1 MGVNARYADWNSTFE
16 PSASFVIDENISTPY
31 IDVANRCRLT
41 MPKVLHLGPYESKG
55 GMRTV
60 MRTLIEYPPETWHA
74 EVLATHCEGH
84 VLRKISKYFSS
95 MKAFKK
101 ICRSSNRPDIIHI
114 HTASDWSWRRK
125 MKFLGYAVKLS
136 IPCVVHLHSGNMYA
150 WLMEGKSQ
158 PGTSSRAKTFKKIT
172 SHHLVKVIALNEHWK
187 ATYESIGL
195 SLEAVSNP
203 VHPTFC
209 TSDVVEKIP
218 GKLLLL
224 ARNDPIKNH
233 QIAVDVV
240 NNLGKEISLWM
251 TGVTTYQSDKIHS
264 LGWITDEEVLFHL
277 RSAEILLIPSAFEG
291 QPMVALEALACGTK
305 VLTSQYVPEIPGVVR
320 VDGETPQQWG
330 EAIQNVLDDKRT
342 PTLDEQFSI
351 ASAQKRWKEVYESLL
366 E

>member
-1 MGVNARYADWNSTFE
+1 VGVNARYADWNSTFE

-74 EVLATHCEGH
+74 EVLATHREGH

-125 MKFLGYAVKLS
+125 MKFLGYALKLN

-150 WLMEGKSQ
+150 WLMQDKS
-158 PGTSSRAKTFKKIT
+158 PSGISSRVQTFKKIA
-172 SHHLVKVIALNEHWK
+172 SHHLVQVVALNEHWK
-187 ATYESIGL
+187 ATFESIGP

-203 VHPTFC
+203 VHPSFC
-209 TSDVVEKIP
+209 TNDAVEKIP

-240 NNLGKEISLWM
+240 NSLGGEISLWM
-251 TGVTTYQSDKIHS
+251 TGVTAHQSERIHS
-264 LGWITDEEVLFHL
+264 LGWVSDEEVLFHL
-277 RSAEILLIPSAFEG
+277 RSSEILLIPSAFEG

-305 VLTSQYVPEIPGVVR
+305 VLASQHVPKIPGVVR
-320 VDGETPQQWG
+320 VDGETSQQWAG
-330 EAIQNVLDDKRT
+330 AIKNLLDDECA

-351 ASAQKRWKEVYESLL
+351 ASVQKRWKEVYDSLL
-366 E
+366 Q